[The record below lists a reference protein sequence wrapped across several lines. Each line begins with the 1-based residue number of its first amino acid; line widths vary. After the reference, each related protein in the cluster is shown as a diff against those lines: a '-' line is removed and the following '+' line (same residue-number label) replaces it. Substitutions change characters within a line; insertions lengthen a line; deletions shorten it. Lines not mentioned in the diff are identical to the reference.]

1 MVIRDEKEYK
11 DYEARMEKL
20 IERGTELGDM
30 ELLSPEEKAEF
41 TMLSEALDEYG
52 RAYHP
57 LPGRM
62 STLLTNA
69 ILTQVK
75 ERGLKQKEAAQ
86 MIGISATT
94 FSDLLHGR
102 RSMSFDIARSLYKVL
117 GVPARGCAC
126 IRVFIYNK
134 RGYDNNVLPSFLAI
148 DKNGT

>member
-1 MVIRDEKEYK
+1 MTIRNEKEYK
-11 DYEARMEKL
+11 EYEARVEKL

-75 ERGLKQKEAAQ
+75 ARGLKQKDAAQ

-117 GVPARGCAC
+117 GIPAE
-126 IRVFIYNK
+126 V
-134 RGYDNNVLPSFLAI
+134 VLA
-148 DKNGT
+148 

>member
-1 MVIRDEKEYK
+1 MTIRNEKEYK
-11 DYEARMEKL
+11 TYEARVERLM
-20 IERGTELGDM
+20 ERGTELGDM

-62 STLLTNA
+62 STLLTDA
-69 ILTQVK
+69 ILNQVK
-75 ERGLKQKEAAQ
+75 ERNLKQKDAAR

-102 RSMSFDIARSLYKVL
+102 RPLSFDIARNLYKVL
-117 GVPARGCAC
+117 GVPAD
-126 IRVFIYNK
+126 V
-134 RGYDNNVLPSFLAI
+134 VLA
-148 DKNGT
+148 

>member
-1 MVIRDEKEYK
+1 MTIRNEKEYK
-11 DYEARMEKL
+11 TYEARVEKL

-30 ELLSPEEKAEF
+30 ELLSPEEKTEF

-62 STLLTNA
+62 STLLTDA
-69 ILTQVK
+69 ILNQVK
-75 ERGLKQKEAAQ
+75 ERNLKQKDAAR

-102 RSMSFDIARSLYKVL
+102 RPLSFDIARNLYKVL
-117 GVPARGCAC
+117 GVPAD
-126 IRVFIYNK
+126 V
-134 RGYDNNVLPSFLAI
+134 VLA
-148 DKNGT
+148 

>member
-41 TMLSEALDEYG
+41 T
-52 RAYHP
+52 
-57 LPGRM
+57 
-62 STLLTNA
+62 
-69 ILTQVK
+69 
-75 ERGLKQKEAAQ
+75 QKEAAQ

-117 GVPARGCAC
+117 GVPAE
-126 IRVFIYNK
+126 V
-134 RGYDNNVLPSFLAI
+134 VLA
-148 DKNGT
+148 